1 MGSSFFAGLIQ
12 NIALLLVFS
21 YIYEFRWIDSL
32 HSRRIFPKFFAGII
46 VGAIGIFLM
55 FTPWI
60 YAPGIVFDTRSILLA
75 IAGLYLGLYP
85 TLIAIF
91 ITAVFRYYM
100 GGDGM
105 LMGIAV
111 IVFSGLIG
119 ISWNYVLKWFKAKK
133 TFLWL
138 YLLGILVHVVMLAC
152 TQLLPQEQSLSTF
165 KSIALPVIII
175 YPLSTVLLGL
185 LMNKHLAN
193 WQNRKV
199 KEELLATRQ
208 RFRDML
214 LDINMIFISLNNDG
228 NITSCNNYLLNVTGY
243 TKEEVIGKNWF
254 DLFLPEENR
263 AYLKEAFKTV
273 LREKAPWLH
282 HEGKIITKNGNEL
295 IFSWYNNVVE
305 DVDGKVSGT
314 VSLGENITEKQR
326 TIEELKKA
334 KDSAEESNR
343 LKTVFL
349 QNISH
354 EIRTPMNGILGFLG
368 FLKETPVDEKT
379 REKYFD
385 IMQQSGER
393 LLTTVNALI
402 DISKI
407 ETKQITVKQDKVNL
421 SKLLAHHV
429 SVYETQLKEKD
440 IQFICTSE
448 YLDSDIILLTD
459 KYLFESIIANLLS
472 NAVKFTK
479 QGIIELGSY
488 TLKEKITF
496 FVKDTGSGIPQDRMA
511 AIFDRFVQADLKISR
526 PHEGTGLGLTIA
538 KAYTELLGGELW
550 VESELG
556 KGSIFYFN
564 LPDNTTK
571 IETAERSMKKT
582 AVNISNRK
590 CKVLV
595 AEDDEVSYLYLKN
608 ILKSAGL
615 NTVHARNG
623 DEAVECVRTDSDICM
638 VLMDIKMP
646 VMSGEEATAEI
657 RKFNPDIP
665 IIAQTAYA
673 MADDKN
679 KFLSVGCNDYI
690 SKPIQKEEM
699 LRLIEKYLSPS
710 K

>member
-12 NIALLLVFS
+12 NVALLLVFS
-21 YIYEFRWIDSL
+21 YIYEFRWIDSI
-32 HSRRIFPKFFAGII
+32 HSGKVIPKFFAGII

-60 YAPGIVFDTRSILLA
+60 YAPGIVFDTRSVLLA

-85 TLIAIF
+85 TLIAII
-91 ITAVFRYYM
+91 ITAVFRYYL

-111 IVFSGLIG
+111 IVSSGLIG
-119 ISWNYVLKWFKAKK
+119 IGWNYVLKWFKAKK

-138 YLLGILVHVVMLAC
+138 YLLGILVHAVMLGC
-152 TQLLPQEQSLSTF
+152 TLLLPQEQSLSTF
-165 KSIALPVIII
+165 KLIALPVIII

-214 LDINMIFISLNNDG
+214 LDINLIFISLNNDG

-243 TKEEVIGKNWF
+243 TKEEVIGRNWF

-282 HEGKIITKNGNEL
+282 HEGNIITKNGNEL
-295 IFSWYNNVVE
+295 VFSWYNNIVE
-305 DVDGKVSGT
+305 DGDGKITGT

-368 FLKETPVDEKT
+368 FLKETPVDEQT

-385 IMQQSGER
+385 IIQQSGER

-407 ETKQITVKQDKVNL
+407 ETKQIIVKQDEVNL

-429 SVYETQLKEKD
+429 SVSETLLKEKD

-448 YLDSDIILLTD
+448 YLDSNVILLTD
-459 KYLFESIIANLLS
+459 RYLFESIIANLLS

-488 TLKEKITF
+488 TINGKITF
-496 FVKDTGSGIPQDRMA
+496 FVKDSGSGIPEDRIA

-538 KAYTELLGGELW
+538 KAYAELLGGELW

-564 LPDNTTK
+564 LPENTARLEAAK
-571 IETAERSMKKT
+571 RSMKKT
-582 AVNISNRK
+582 AINITNKK

-595 AEDDEVSYLYLKN
+595 AEDDEVSFLYLKN
-608 ILKSAGL
+608 IIEGAGL
-615 NTVHARNG
+615 NSVHARNG
-623 DEAVECVRTDSDICM
+623 NEAVEHVRTDSDICM

-673 MADDKN
+673 MTDDKN
-679 KFLSVGCNDYI
+679 KFLNVGCNDYI

-699 LRLIEKYLSPS
+699 LKLIEKYLSPS
-710 K
+710 Q